1 MDWKLDPEVISR
13 RGKNAASDTLVDDQ
27 DTGLVWEHEATTK
40 DGRTFGRVGKVGQL
54 LRQQVYDCT
63 FCEGTGIRCLGGS
76 LGGKC
81 PVCKGRLTVRVQ
93 PPAMICA
100 YCKGSG
106 EEIRRS
112 ALTCSVC
119 KGKGVVSVKEPIKI
133 CPTCR
138 GRGRPVG
145 VSLYC
150 GTCKGKGVVTVK
162 ILKEGETPTIRRPS
176 GSEWEAFQIIH
187 ELGQAGRHGVGAGMH
202 VGAAYADYVLKSLL
216 KKGLIE
222 RASRDMYVLSEVAEK
237 AFTKRLEEEERK
249 KNQKM
254 EAEKMEKKEVKV
266 KPIDTQKLQEYKIL

>member
-1 MDWKLDPEVISR
+1 MDWEPDLENVSR
-13 RGKNAASDTLVDDQ
+13 QDEGVDSDTLVDNQ
-27 DTGLVWEHEATTK
+27 GVGLAWEHEATAK
-40 DGRTFGRVGKVGQL
+40 DGRTYGRVGKVGQI
-54 LRQQVYDCT
+54 LRQQVYDCA
-63 FCEGTGIRCLGGS
+63 FCKGTGIRCLGGS

-81 PVCKGRLTVRVQ
+81 PVCKGRLTVQVQ

-112 ALTCSVC
+112 TLTCSVC
-119 KGKGVVSVKEPIKI
+119 KGKGVVSVVEPIKI

-138 GRGRPVG
+138 GRGKPVG

-162 ILKEGETPTIRRPS
+162 TVKEGEAPAIRRPS
-176 GSEWEAFQIIH
+176 GSEWEAFQIIY
-187 ELGQAGRHGVGAGMH
+187 ELGQAGRHGVGGGMH
-202 VGAAYADYVLKSLL
+202 VGPAYAEYVCKSLL

-222 RASRDMYVLSEVAEK
+222 NVGGGMYILSEAAEK
-237 AFTKRLEEEERK
+237 VFADRLEEEKRK
-249 KNQKM
+249 SDQKM

-266 KPIDTQKLQEYKIL
+266 NPIDAEKLQEYKIL

>member
-1 MDWKLDPEVISR
+1 MDWKLDPEGISR

-63 FCEGTGIRCLGGS
+63 FCKGTGVRCIGGS

-81 PVCKGRLTVRVQ
+81 PVCKGRGTIHVQ

-106 EEIRRS
+106 EEIRKS

-119 KGKGVVSVKEPIKI
+119 KGKGVVSVVEPIKI

-162 ILKEGETPTIRRPS
+162 TVKEGETPGIRRPS
-176 GSEWEAFQIIH
+176 GSEWEAFQIIY

-202 VGAAYADYVLKSLL
+202 VGPAYAEYVCKSLL

-222 RASRDMYVLSEVAEK
+222 RVGGGMYVLSETAKKV
-237 AFTKRLEEEERK
+237 FTDKLEEEK
-249 KNQKM
+249 KKSDQKM
-254 EAEKMEKKEVKV
+254 ESEKIEGKQEQLNPV
-266 KPIDTQKLQEYKIL
+266 DTKKLQEYAIL